1 MSPRT
6 SKLINILMYQLGWFS
21 CVLGAAWGYPLRG
34 ALGALLLL
42 VLHLL
47 LAESRRAEL
56 RLMLC
61 ACLLGVAVDTT
72 QQALGIFTFMGDPV
86 WPLWLPLWVFVIWMQ
101 FATLFHYALSW
112 LAGHYLLAALFGL
125 IGGPLA
131 YWGGVRLGAA
141 SFADSLLLSLSSLAL
156 VWALVTPLMLWL
168 SKWAGGSQGRYR
180 PIFVSRRMPDDS

>member
-1 MSPRT
+1 MSPRA
-6 SKLINILMYQLGWFS
+6 SKIINIVLYQAGWFS
-21 CVLGAAWGYPLRG
+21 CVFGAAWGYPIRG

-56 RLMLC
+56 RLVFC
-61 ACLLGVAVDTT
+61 ACLLGVVVDSV
-72 QQALGIFTFMGDPV
+72 QQALGVFTFRDDPG

-125 IGGPLA
+125 VGGPLA

-141 SFADSLLLSLSSLAL
+141 SFGESLLLSLSSLAL
-156 VWALVTPLMLWL
+156 VWALVTPLLLWL
-168 SKWAGGSQGRYR
+168 SEREEVSEGRYR
-180 PIFVSRRMPDDS
+180 RLFPTRGVPDDL